1 MPRWGMGTA
10 AEHQSTPAGA
20 VVVAVDGTSKDEAV
34 LAWAARSA
42 QRRGTSLH
50 VVSVADIG
58 VSAFG
63 GPESAGAG
71 AVVDQLLAGADAT
84 VTDALERIAQI
95 APDVPVTS
103 QSLTGSPSRVLV
115 DAAEQAA
122 IVVVGSSRASRLE
135 RVVLGSVSAAV
146 IQHASAPVVLVPEG
160 SGAGPARVVVGVD
173 GSSHS
178 RAAARSALDVARH
191 AGAPVLVLTAWR
203 VEVVDG
209 VVVTEPGTPA
219 WEQVE
224 TRYRKVAEGVL
235 AEAHA
240 DVEHGMTTAPGIEAK
255 AQGMPEVS
263 VEVRRGRAAD
273 VLLDEVCDED
283 LIVVGTRG
291 RGGFRGLLLGSVS
304 QRVLEAAPCPVL
316 VTRG

>member
-1 MPRWGMGTA
+1 MATA
-10 AEHQSTPAGA
+10 SEQQSTPQGA

-34 LAWAARSA
+34 LTWAAHSA

-50 VVSVADIG
+50 VVSVADLG

-63 GPESAGAG
+63 GPESAGGG
-71 AVVDQLLAGADAT
+71 AVIDQLLEGAGSAISSA
-84 VTDALERIAQI
+84 VERLTAI
-95 APDVPVTS
+95 APEVQVTS
-103 QSLTGSPSRVLV
+103 EAVTGSPSRVLV
-115 DAAEQAA
+115 DAAENAA

-146 IQHASAPVVLVPEG
+146 IQHANAPVVLVPEG

-178 RAAARSALDVARH
+178 RAAARTAIDVARH
-191 AGAPVLVLTAWR
+191 AGAPVLALTAWN
-203 VEVVDG
+203 VEVVGG
-209 VVVTEPGTPA
+209 VVVTEPGSPE

-224 TRYRKVAEGVL
+224 TRYRGVAEEVVAQAQSDIAGGATV
-235 AEAHA
+235 
-240 DVEHGMTTAPGIEAK
+240 APGVEAR
-255 AQGMPEVS
+255 AEGSAEVT
-263 VEVRRGRAAD
+263 VEVRRGSPASL
-273 VLLDEVCDED
+273 LLDEVADDD
-283 LIVVGTRG
+283 LLVVGTRG